1 MTSDL
6 NKLWRTLALLLLLAG
21 LAPVTASSQDVHRPV
36 VPSVFIEDLTWPEVR
51 DAVAAGHST
60 AILYAGSTEQN
71 GPHMAL
77 GKHNFIAHYVA
88 GRIAEELGD
97 ALVYPTL
104 PYAPAGDPVAR
115 TGHMAFPGTV
125 SLSPEVF
132 GEVVRQ
138 VAFSAI
144 QAGFREVYIM
154 GDHGGGQDELRRV
167 AEALDSEWS
176 PKGVRVRYVSDLYF
190 KSKEQI
196 DAYLAERNI
205 SSSEHAGANDT
216 SEIMFIDAEAKWIRH
231 DKLAASDSTQR
242 PVTGVEGDPTKASA
256 EMGRVFIGYK
266 VANAVAQIRALR
278 GEQK

>member
-1 MTSDL
+1 VTSDL
-6 NKLWRTLALLLLLAG
+6 NELPRTLAVLLLLAG
-21 LAPVTASSQDVHRPV
+21 LAPVSASSQEVPRPV
-36 VPSVFIEDLTWPEVR
+36 IPSVFIEDLTWPEVR
-51 DAVAAGHST
+51 DAVAAGYS
-60 AILYAGSTEQN
+60 AIIYAGSTEQN
-71 GPHMAL
+71 GPHLAL
-77 GKHNFIAHYVA
+77 GKHNFVARYVA

-104 PYAPAGDPVAR
+104 PFAPAGDAVAR

-125 SLSPEVF
+125 SLSAEVF

-144 QAGFREVYIM
+144 AAGFREIYLM

-167 AEALDSEWS
+167 AETLDSEWS
-176 PKGVRVRYVSDLYF
+176 LKGIRVRYVPDLYF
-190 KSKEQI
+190 KRREEVR
-196 DAYLAERNI
+196 AYLAERHI
-205 SSSEHAGANDT
+205 PFSAHAGTDDT
-216 SEIMFIDAEAKWIRH
+216 SEIMFIDPDGRWIRN

-278 GEQK
+278 DEEK